1 MRLARVYVEVT
12 LCGGDSY
19 GTHRNEY
26 LCVYFI
32 QMSCVVYSFLQL
44 CMVGYGTR
52 GYCKNALVKRRFV
65 ANFPLSNSI
74 LILPVF
80 HDWTR
85 VRRRARGHARVRIRV
100 DQQLFLTAITSLS
113 PAAQGWQ
120 IHNTVLYKYN
130 K

>member
-1 MRLARVYVEVT
+1 MNR
-12 LCGGDSY
+12 
-19 GTHRNEY
+19 
-26 LCVYFI
+26 
-32 QMSCVVYSFLQL
+32 YSFLQL

-113 PAAQGWQ
+113 PAASSPIQCASIDFAAGRFLW
-120 IHNTVLYKYN
+120 
-130 K
+130 